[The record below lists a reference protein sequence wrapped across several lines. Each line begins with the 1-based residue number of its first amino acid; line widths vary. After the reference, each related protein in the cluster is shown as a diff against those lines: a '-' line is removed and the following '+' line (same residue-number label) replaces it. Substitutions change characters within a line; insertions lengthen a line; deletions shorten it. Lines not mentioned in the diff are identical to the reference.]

1 MFHVCAATSPHLQ
14 VTLILA
20 LRDHMRLSQN
30 DKRLIEKVLNLA
42 GHFSLEVALW
52 DGGIVMASW
61 KNEFSFLRAL
71 LGVNLSAAME
81 YRTSFI
87 TQILFMFIN
96 NGIYFVFW
104 VIFFEQFG
112 NVRGYEITDIFLLFA
127 VVAFSFGIG
136 NMFAGNTSADL
147 AYLIAQGRLDYY
159 LALPRALLPHVILS
173 RMKVST
179 IGDVAF
185 GLLAYLFTGLFH
197 PMEILLYILVTIPA
211 ALIYIGFA
219 TIAGSLAFFMGNARY
234 ASQQMANS
242 LLTFAMYPHTL
253 FSGGVRV
260 LLYTL
265 LPAALVGAVPVQIIR
280 DRNGL
285 LLLGLWAATG
295 LIWGVTIVVFYWGL
309 KRYESGSALN
319 VNV

>member
-1 MFHVCAATSPHLQ
+1 MT
-14 VTLILA
+14 TLK
-20 LRDHMRLSQN
+20 S
-30 DKRLIEKVLNLA
+30 
-42 GHFSLEVALW
+42 
-52 DGGIVMASW
+52 
-61 KNEFSFLRAL
+61 EFAFLRAL
-71 LGVNLSAAME
+71 VSVNLSSAME
-81 YRTSFI
+81 YRASFI

-127 VVAFSFGIG
+127 VVSFSYGIG
-136 NMFAGNTSADL
+136 NMFAGNTSAEL

-159 LALPRALLPHVILS
+159 LALPKTLLSHVIFS

-197 PMEILLYILVTIPA
+197 PLEIALYVLVTIPA
-211 ALIYIGFA
+211 ALIYVGFA

-242 LLTFAMYPHTL
+242 LLTFALYPHTL
-253 FSGGVRV
+253 FSGGVRF

-265 LPAALVGAVPVQIIR
+265 LPAAMIGAVPMQIIR
-280 DRNGL
+280 DHNWW
-285 LLLGLWAATG
+285 LLLGLWSATG
-295 LIWGVTIVVFYWGL
+295 LIWAAAITIFYGGL
-309 KRYESGSALN
+309 RRYESGSALN